1 MRKVAILP
9 MQSELPT
16 GKHRPQGNLIVNVW
30 PGADGAFQLYENEGR
45 GFAYQESAYQWTPLT
60 ANTSSSDDCH
70 TLKIESVE
78 GNDFSSALASRMAKK
93 CAWVEIRQAG
103 LMTQAREA

>member
-16 GKHRPQGNLIVNVW
+16 SKRRPQGSLIVNVW
-30 PGADGAFQLYENEGR
+30 LGADGAFQLYEDESR

-60 ANTSSSDDCH
+60 DTSSSDDCH
-70 TLKIESVE
+70 TLKIESAE
-78 GNDFSSALASRMAKK
+78 GNDFSSTLASRMAKK
-93 CAWVEIRQAG
+93 CAWVAIRQAG
-103 LMTQAREA
+103 IMTQAREA